1 MDNIDHAIAI
11 ARKYRHSI
19 RMVTLEGESLSPGGS
34 MTGGAFKNNSNLL
47 GRRREI
53 EELEKKVKELAA
65 RYNEIR
71 QSMEDNRSKRN
82 EMRDTVNSLQREIP
96 GTVHRAEYSQDE
108 HRATGEKKQKKSG
121 RVMQGSSGN
130 RKKSAVRQEKCRQIT
145 LRSHRN
151 WKLPKGRGRA
161 GNLHRNPPEKNWKTG
176 KKMRHKPWKLWKRSV
191 WTHPHPSRK
200 KAS

>member
-82 EMRDTVNSLQREIP
+82 EMRDTVNSCNKNSRNSP
-96 GTVHRAEYSQDE
+96 
-108 HRATGEKKQKKSG
+108 SG
-121 RVMQGSSGN
+121 RIQPG
-130 RKKSAVRQEKCRQIT
+130 
-145 LRSHRN
+145 
-151 WKLPKGRGRA
+151 
-161 GNLHRNPPEKNWKTG
+161 
-176 KKMRHKPWKLWKRSV
+176 
-191 WTHPHPSRK
+191 
-200 KAS
+200 